1 MAAILWQVP
10 RQMFAAVRAAIYI
23 VAKHRHANICKRTVS
38 QKWPTTQTDGIKR
51 CGRLV
56 PELCFILKKR
66 EKKSFIILQRKKPGI
81 RSTKSGV
88 VSERILPSFPNC
100 VQKCKRNDLAC
111 ASESQGFFMSCTAKS
126 KDAQNSSPSAAEEN
140 FSNILRRDSPL

>member
-38 QKWPTTQTDGIKR
+38 QKWSTTQTDGIKH
-51 CGRLV
+51 CGSLV

-66 EKKSFIILQRKKPGI
+66 ERRKALLFCQGKNREYAQQSQELLVNGFSLLSLI
-81 RSTKSGV
+81 VFRS
-88 VSERILPSFPNC
+88 
-100 VQKCKRNDLAC
+100 
-111 ASESQGFFMSCTAKS
+111 AK
-126 KDAQNSSPSAAEEN
+126 E
-140 FSNILRRDSPL
+140 

>member
-38 QKWPTTQTDGIKR
+38 QKWSTTQTDGIKR
-51 CGRLV
+51 CGCLV

-66 EKKSFIILQRKKPGI
+66 EEKSFIILPGEKNREYAQQSQELLVNGFSLLSLI
-81 RSTKSGV
+81 VFRS
-88 VSERILPSFPNC
+88 
-100 VQKCKRNDLAC
+100 
-111 ASESQGFFMSCTAKS
+111 AK
-126 KDAQNSSPSAAEEN
+126 E
-140 FSNILRRDSPL
+140 